1 MKIGDL
7 VRILSVFS
15 REDEKYIGT
24 VGILRCRPMA
34 LDNTWGV
41 FVGNRT
47 LFLADERLELV

>member
-7 VRILSVFS
+7 VKILSVFS
-15 REDEKYIGT
+15 KEDERYIGT
-24 VGILRCRPMA
+24 VGVLRCRPMG

-47 LFLADERLELV
+47 LFLADDRLELI